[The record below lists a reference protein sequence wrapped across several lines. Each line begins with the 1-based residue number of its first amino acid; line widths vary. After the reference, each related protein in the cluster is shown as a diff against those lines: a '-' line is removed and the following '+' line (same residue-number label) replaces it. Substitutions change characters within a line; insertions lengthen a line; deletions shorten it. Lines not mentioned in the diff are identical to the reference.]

1 MTKTKTKTTP
11 RALYTIAQDIQSDW
25 GERVTYSAVPYLH
38 AMHQLNSL
46 GSPYGVRDGRHVVQ
60 YFLANAGGW
69 RGDTARAV
77 KAELRA
83 MLK

>member
-1 MTKTKTKTTP
+1 MTKTKTAP

-25 GERVTYSAVPYLH
+25 GDRVSYSAVPYLH
-38 AMHQLNSL
+38 AMSRLSNMS
-46 GSPYGVRDGRHVVQ
+46 SPYGVRDGRHVVK
-60 YFLANAGGW
+60 YFLNNAQGW